1 MNRKLCVS
9 TPSISMT
16 GEEGASDMTPPAVGD
31 MVTFEGEARV
41 AEVRDGVT
49 YLEVQ
54 TVNGEPLPDESGMQ
68 QELGEEEML
77 AAEGEELKAMS
88 DEGGDY

>member
-1 MNRKLCVS
+1 
-9 TPSISMT
+9 MT
-16 GEEGASDMTPPAVGD
+16 GEEGSSDMTPPAVGD

-54 TVNGEPLPDESGMQ
+54 TVNGDPLPDDMGAPKAM
-68 QELGEEEML
+68 GEEESL

-88 DEGGDY
+88 AMEGGY